1 MEQKRYIACWP
12 LLLLVALS
20 PVAGMAEE
28 ATPGKDDGI
37 VAKRIRRGQD
47 NYAAQ
52 DKLMN
57 EARELFAQ
65 KEYKLALEKAEEVLA
80 RLDLEVSEVNSEI
93 ARNRLVM
100 VRREARIIRHAWG
113 QDLLMQARKL
123 AADGNFTDANALS
136 NRVVE
141 LATDVAEVP
150 GMGGQIDSKLRDEA
164 NALKRECL
172 KMEKTASMRKDVAL
186 EKAQSEKYKDDQKQ
200 ISRLLREAESLM
212 RAKQYD
218 SALAKVEQ
226 VFIFDPLNSEAMFM
240 ASKLYQLFYKY
251 GRERGRTDIEG
262 VLAHSQW
269 QWAEPVFMRSDAAG
283 SVRDGIVK
291 ESGNQRVYG
300 KLNAIVYP
308 EINWNEKTV
317 DEALKYLS
325 RRSKEYDPDKEGIE
339 IDYVASTG
347 DTPVV
352 TLNLTNMPLSEIIRY
367 TCLLTGLEYRIDGNN
382 ILVSKNA
389 ASKMVDRKLQVSS
402 KIFSDVREMEGG
414 AAPTDGGNAG
424 GGNND
429 GDGDGGGGGGGNTAP
444 SSGGQGGSSA
454 NPTPEQ
460 WRSFFAKHLINM
472 PEGSRISS
480 DSRSS
485 TLSIRTTSSCLRDI
499 EELLSQ
505 QEMQEEKMV
514 MIEIRALEISET
526 DSQELGFNWNLNM
539 LGYNMDANGNISSRG
554 STGWLFRQGENTTNG
569 SNESTALSM
578 IRGAAEV
585 TGLSNTAVV
594 KDLNIFPALFGSQ
607 NVFGSD
613 TPIDL
618 RLTINAL
625 AQNQRVEALSAPK
638 LLTVDGK
645 EASIDVG
652 KTYYFPDSWD
662 TLEISSESSTS
673 TNGSTIYSYKITA
686 PAPDIDKD
694 GKTLGVHL
702 WVRPT
707 VQPDNKTIRLE
718 LKPKIN
724 AYLGKDN
731 AEGRYDVNVYARVGS
746 SGEVLYRSYP
756 IWRARTS
763 LRTLELVVDVY
774 DGEPIVIGGIIDN
787 SCVNRTDKIPILG
800 DLPLIGRFFQSQAEN
815 SKKQNLIMFV
825 TARQIDFRGN
835 PIKKNGIT
843 GIPDFN
849 R

>member
-1 MEQKRYIACWP
+1 MERKKYIACWP
-12 LLLLVALS
+12 LLLLFALS

-28 ATPGKDDGI
+28 AAPGDGGV
-37 VAKRIRRGQD
+37 VAKHVKKSQD

-52 DKLMN
+52 DKLLA
-57 EARELFAQ
+57 EARELFAK
-65 KEYKLALEKAEEVLA
+65 KEYKPALDKTEEVLA

-100 VRREARIIRHAWG
+100 VRRQARVIRHAWG
-113 QDLLMQARKL
+113 QEQLMQARQL
-123 AADGNFTDANALS
+123 AADGKYKDAGNLAA
-136 NRVVE
+136 RVVA
-141 LATDVAEVP
+141 LATDVADVP
-150 GMGGQIDSKLRDEA
+150 GMNGQIDSSLQDDA
-164 NALKRECL
+164 NALLRKCR
-172 KMEKTASMRKDVAL
+172 KMEKNEALRNDVSL
-186 EKAQSEKYKDDQKQ
+186 EKAQSKKYKDEQKQ
-200 ISRLLREAESLM
+200 IARLLREAESLM

-218 SALAKVEQ
+218 TALAKVEQ
-226 VFIFDPLNSEAMFM
+226 VFIFDPLNADAMLL

-251 GRERGRTDIEG
+251 GRERSRTDAETS
-262 VLAHSQW
+262 LAYAQW
-269 QWAEPVFMRSDAAG
+269 QWAEPVFMRSNSAG

-291 ESGNQRVYG
+291 TGGNQRIYS

-308 EINWNEKTV
+308 EINWNEKEV
-317 DEALKYLS
+317 GEALKYLT

-339 IDYVASTG
+339 INYVASG
-347 DTPVV
+347 SEKPVV

-367 TCLLTGLEYRIDGNN
+367 TCLLTGLEYRVDGNS

-414 AAPTDGGNAG
+414 GSSASADAGGNAG
-424 GGNND
+424 GGD
-429 GDGDGGGGGGGNTAP
+429 DAAAVGGGNASAGTA
-444 SSGGQGGSSA
+444 GAAGA

-460 WRSFFAKHLINM
+460 WKNFFTKHLINL

-480 DSRSS
+480 DVRAS

-539 LGYNMDANGNISSRG
+539 LGYNMDGNGNISNKG

-569 SNESTALSM
+569 SNDGTALSM
-578 IRGAAEV
+578 IRGAAQV

-594 KDLNIFPALFGSQ
+594 KDFNIFPALFGSR
-607 NVFGSD
+607 NWFGSD
-613 TPIDL
+613 TPMDL

-625 AQNQRVEALSAPK
+625 AQNTRVESLSAPK

-645 EASIDVG
+645 EASINVG
-652 KTYYFPDSWD
+652 KTYYFPESWD
-662 TLEISSESSTS
+662 TLEVSSESAENSGT
-673 TNGSTIYSYKITA
+673 YFYKITA
-686 PAPDIDKD
+686 PAPDINKE
-694 GKTLGVHL
+694 GETLGVYL
-702 WVRPT
+702 KVTPK
-707 VQPDNKTIRLE
+707 VQPDNQTIRLH
-718 LKPKIN
+718 LTPKITS
-724 AYLGKDN
+724 YLGKDN
-731 AEGRYDVNVYARVGS
+731 GDGRYDVKIYAHYR
-746 SGEVLYRSYP
+746 GEEGERLYRTYT
-756 IWRARTS
+756 IWRARKSERS
-763 LRTLELVVDVY
+763 LDLHVDVH

-787 SCVNRTDKIPILG
+787 SAVNRTDKIPILG
-800 DLPLIGRFFQSQAEN
+800 DLPLIGRIFQSQAEN
-815 SKKQNLIMFV
+815 SKKQNMIMFV

-835 PIKKNGIT
+835 PIMKNGNT